1 MNIVMIGEGYG
12 VGLAYDLL
20 IDGHKVLY
28 VQRGNIFETT
38 PKIMETFGGS
48 YKHYPVSDKIL
59 KEADVV
65 IYDDIGFGKDAE
77 KLGLERKIIGGNE
90 YADRLEKDRDFM
102 YEEARKFGM
111 KVPEVKDFSS
121 LSEGISFLESMGGK
135 WVLKLSGKEG
145 EENKWTT
152 YVSDDDEGNDLIM
165 FMEFLKTYFGKDELK
180 YVLQEK
186 KDGVEVAL
194 SLIGGNYFLNYEHKN
209 LMRGAKFKTGEVGT
223 LVKKISEDEGIVS
236 ASRLRNA
243 YDSVIKHGYY
253 NQAID
258 TNMIVNEEGAW
269 FLEFTS
275 SRFGYPISSII
286 DAMYK
291 DNRGWMYKEWQN
303 YERIKSESFTDK
315 YAVGIVLFAPP
326 FPYMKTEFDPMPV
339 VNFPYGN
346 HYVDAIGIYEDKE
359 GVMLVGDDGEVGVFT
374 GLGNTI
380 EEANKNAVRRIK
392 KSIVPLSFYRDD
404 IGLNCVQDEKHLIE
418 MGYLRDNRQGME

>member
-1 MNIVMIGEGYG
+1 MNFIMIGDGYG
-12 VGLAYDLL
+12 IGLAYDLL

-28 VQRGNIFETT
+28 VQRSKIFNDTS
-38 PKIMETFGGS
+38 KIMETFGGS
-48 YKHYPVSDKIL
+48 YKDYPPTEKML

-65 IYDDIGFGKDAE
+65 IYDDVGFGKDAE
-77 KLGLERKIIGGNE
+77 KLGLERKIIGGND
-90 YADRLEKDRDFM
+90 YGDRIEKDRDFM

-111 KVPEVKDFSS
+111 KVPDVKEFSS

-165 FMEFLKTYFGKDELK
+165 FMEFLKTYFGKDEIE

-209 LMRGAKFKTGEVGT
+209 FMRGAKFKTGEVGT
-223 LVKKISEDEGIVS
+223 LVKKISEDEEIVK
-236 ASRLRNA
+236 ASRLKVA
-243 YDSVIKHGYY
+243 YDSCVVHGYY
-253 NQAID
+253 NHAID

-286 DAMYK
+286 DGMYK
-291 DNRGWMYKEWQN
+291 GNRGQMYMEWQN
-303 YERIKSESFTDK
+303 YGMIKPENFTNK

-326 FPYMKTEFDPMPV
+326 FPYTESNFEAMPV

-346 HYVDAIGIYEDKE
+346 HYVDAIGIYEDDE

-374 GLGNTI
+374 GLGDTI
-380 EEANKNAVRRIK
+380 EEANAGAVKRVKR
-392 KSIVPLSFYRDD
+392 SIVPLSFYRDD
-404 IGLNCVQDEKHLIE
+404 IGLSCVVDEKHLIE
-418 MGYLRDNRQGME
+418 MGYLSK